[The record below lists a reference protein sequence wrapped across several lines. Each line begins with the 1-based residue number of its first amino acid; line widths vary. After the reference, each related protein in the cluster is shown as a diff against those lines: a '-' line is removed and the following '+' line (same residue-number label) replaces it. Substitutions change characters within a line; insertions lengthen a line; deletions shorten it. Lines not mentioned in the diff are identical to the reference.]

1 MRITNLLIVFCLAT
15 AVGYADNEF
24 PQELTK
30 FVPDDRNP
38 IFTAAG
44 PGHWDVKIRERG
56 WILREGDLW
65 KMWYTGYDGSRT
77 GQKMLGY
84 ATSTDGF
91 VWKRHANNPIY
102 SDVWVE
108 DVCVIPHDGLYY
120 MFAEGAEDRAQLLTS
135 RDGLKWERIGRL
147 DVRLVNGDPIPDGPY
162 GTPTA
167 WFENGTW
174 NLFYERGDRGIWLA
188 RSTDTK
194 IFTNVQDEPVIQPG
208 PDEYDF
214 NQIAMNQIVRHQG
227 RYYAVL
233 HGAKRSEDPSR
244 PTLWSTGLA
253 CSTDLI
259 HWKKFPG
266 NPLRPIAE
274 NKSSGLLI
282 FDGDRFRFYTM
293 HNEVHVHRS
302 AVKPLP

>member
-274 NKSSGLLI
+274 NKSRGLLI
-282 FDGDRFRFYTM
+282 FDGDRFRF
-293 HNEVHVHRS
+293 
-302 AVKPLP
+302 